1 MQKKLS
7 MLLAILTLLGS
18 LSLLPVS
25 AAQNEDNT
33 DPTQPETLTATDAP
47 TGAPAEVAA
56 DPPTEAP
63 TDSPTEA
70 PGEKAFPVIN
80 NVVPSANGV
89 TVSWTA
95 VEGAS
100 KYIVYAKK
108 NGEDF
113 AKLGDVCALSYEH
126 CLTPNNTPYTYSV
139 QAVDQNGDPIG
150 DFMKTALPSP
160 ACPRR
165 SSKVSKTPSKVK
177 RSAGNPSAQNA
188 CTASVSKRRAVGT

>member
-7 MLLAILTLLGS
+7 LLLAILTLLGS
-18 LSLLPVS
+18 LTLLPVS

-47 TGAPAEVAA
+47 ADALAEVAA

-63 TDSPTEA
+63 TDA

-80 NVVPSANGV
+80 NAVPSANGV

-108 NGEDF
+108 NGGDF
-113 AKLGDVCALSYEH
+113 EKLDDVCALSYEH

-177 RSAGNPSAQNA
+177 RSAGNRSAQNA
-188 CTASVSKRRAVGT
+188 CTASASKRRAVGT